1 MVAGPWKR
9 AARFFNYRGVAAALL
24 LAVFGGL
31 SGPAQAGPPFP
42 IKSNFKFDATSKYGL
57 IVVLT
62 APQAQ
67 VKNYALGIY
76 RYSPEERKWA
86 YGPTKGWSRFGLI
99 GENHTAPAYA
109 ITAVEPGGT
118 YAINGLT
125 VQGFWRACFNGG
137 TKAFEVKP
145 GTVTFIGLLD
155 PNPSLEQIRTGLPP
169 IVQTTKAVELFDLPR
184 PALVAAADLPGG
196 KEALAEYLK
205 ANYPQITAPIETPP
219 AVDMTFD
226 KSKTIM
232 GTLCERY

>member
-1 MVAGPWKR
+1 MSRVLLA
-9 AARFFNYRGVAAALL
+9 VVAALL
-24 LAVFGGL
+24 LAGGL

-42 IKSNFKFDATSKYGL
+42 IKPDFKFDATSKYGL

-62 APQAQ
+62 APQTL
-67 VKNYALGIY
+67 VPNYTLGVY
-76 RYSPEERKWA
+76 RYTPAERKWA
-86 YGPTKGWSRFGLI
+86 YGPLKGWSRFGAM
-99 GENHTAPAYA
+99 GEDHTAQAYA

-155 PNPSLEQIRTGLPP
+155 PSPTIAQIRAGLPP
-169 IVQTTKAVELFDLPR
+169 IVRGTQAVELFDLPR
-184 PALVAAADLPGG
+184 PALTPVAELPGG

-205 ANYPQITAPIETPP
+205 ANYPQITAPIEAPEP
-219 AVDMTFD
+219 VDMTFD